1 MYLDL
6 YIGCIIGLSQGPENV
21 LLRCDCGREIYIW
34 YCSWEAMIP
43 KREGEGGD
51 VDSANRN
58 WSESNQ
64 ASLPLH
70 LVSFDWFGK
79 DPNHHHRSPFRGF
92 YPLKVTASSKGCYYI
107 LLSTVQTPYC
117 TVQLY
122 RVSLSTVDFTV
133 FLLAP
138 RASPQHHCQNV
149 CTRCHTCMSRHNKP
163 DGESNSKCLFV
174 AAKPCV
180 ATFVWTI
187 SLVPTNV
194 ALNRI
199 SLSSWILHK
208 GQKGSIFRS
217 RDGCYQYFHWSW
229 TKALRCTVHKN

>member
-1 MYLDL
+1 MFSSDV
-6 YIGCIIGLSQGPENV
+6 IVAEKSIFDIV
-21 LLRCDCGREIYIW
+21 VGRPW
-34 YCSWEAMIP
+34 FP
-43 KREGEGGD
+43 RGRGGD
-51 VDSANRN
+51 DDSANRN

-117 TVQLY
+117 TVLLY

-138 RASPQHHCQNV
+138 RASPHHCQNF

-199 SLSSWILHK
+199 SLSSRILHK
-208 GQKGSIFRS
+208 WKRIFRS